1 MSLHTPLCTAFV
13 RRLRS
18 GWISRTALL
27 LACSALLTLAPA
39 LHAETPE
46 ETAVMAPVHRLF
58 EGMAKADPALMRSAL
73 TPSGS
78 MTSFRHG
85 TLKQSPLRDLADN
98 APAGWKPGVFEEKIR
113 NPIIHIDGNVA
124 VVWVPYGFYIDKHPH
139 HCGTD
144 IFNLVKV
151 DGKWLIAS
159 AEDNSHASCPG
170 W

>member
-1 MSLHTPLCTAFV
+1 MSGLSFRISTA
-13 RRLRS
+13 LSRS
-18 GWISRTALL
+18 FARGTKRAALL
-27 LACSALLTLAPA
+27 LACAAAATLAPA

-46 ETAVMAPVHRLF
+46 EAAVMAPVHRLF
-58 EGMAKADPALMRSAL
+58 DGMAKADPALMRSAL
-73 TPSGS
+73 TPGGS
-78 MTSFRHG
+78 MSSFRHG
-85 TLKQSPLRDLADN
+85 AFKQYPLRDIVDN
-98 APAGWKPGVFEEKIR
+98 APPGWKPGIFEEKIR
-113 NPIIHIDGNVA
+113 NPILHIDDNVA
-124 VVWVPYGFYIDKHPH
+124 VVWAPYAFYIDKKPH

>member
-1 MSLHTPLCTAFV
+1 MFGLSSRISTAPP
-13 RRLRS
+13 RPAAR
-18 GWISRTALL
+18 GTKRTALL
-27 LACSALLTLAPA
+27 LICAAALTLAPV

-58 EGMAKADPALMRSAL
+58 DGMAKADPALMRSSL
-73 TPSGS
+73 TPGGS
-78 MTSFRHG
+78 LTSFRHG
-85 TLKQSPLRDLADN
+85 ALRQVPLRDMSDN

-113 NPIIHIDGNVA
+113 TPIIHIDDNIA
-124 VVWVPYGFYIDKHPH
+124 VVWVPYGFYIDKKPH

-151 DGKWLIAS
+151 NGKWLIAS
-159 AEDNSHASCPG
+159 AEDNSHATCSG

>member
-1 MSLHTPLCTAFV
+1 MKRAAF
-13 RRLRS
+13 
-18 GWISRTALL
+18 L
-27 LACSALLTLAPA
+27 LACSTALTLAPA

-46 ETAVMAPVHRLF
+46 ETAVMAPVRRLF
-58 EGMAKADPALMRSAL
+58 DGMAKADPALMRSAL

-85 TLKQSPLRDLADN
+85 ALRQVPLRDLSDN

-113 NPIIHIDGNVA
+113 NPIIHIDDNIA
-124 VVWVPYGFYIDKHPH
+124 VVWAPYGFYIDKHPR

-144 IFNLVKV
+144 IFTLVKV

-159 AEDNSHASCPG
+159 AEDNSRENCTG